1 MAKVF
6 GTTPQSITDSYKKSY
21 NIEMLGI
28 PSLGE
33 EGANTSKDQFKSVVK
48 SL

>member
-28 PSLGE
+28 PSQGD
-33 EGANTSKDQFKSVVK
+33 EGAYTSKDQ
-48 SL
+48 L

>member
-6 GTTPQSITDSYKKSY
+6 GTTPQSISDSYKKSY

-28 PSLGE
+28 PSQGD
-33 EGANTSKDQFKSVVK
+33 EGANTSKDQLKSVVK
-48 SL
+48 SI